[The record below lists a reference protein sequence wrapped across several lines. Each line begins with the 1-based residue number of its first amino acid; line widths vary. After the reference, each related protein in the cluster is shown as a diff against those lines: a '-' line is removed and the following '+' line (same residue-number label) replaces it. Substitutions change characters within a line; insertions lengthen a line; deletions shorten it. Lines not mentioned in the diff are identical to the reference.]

1 MAASPRRPTRDDVAA
16 RAGVSSAVVSYVLN
30 GGPRPVAEDKRE
42 RVLRAVEELGYLP
55 NEIARSLAG
64 QATRSIGIIA
74 PTLANPVWA
83 TFAMGVTDVIS
94 EHGYLMIV
102 CDVEDQPDREQRYAQ
117 MMVSKRVDGVI
128 VVPTANTLETL
139 AVLGKGNVPTIV
151 VEQDV
156 NDAPCVVVDAQGSGY
171 RVTRHL
177 IELGHTRIAI
187 LREHRS
193 SLDSWKRY
201 LGYQQAVREAGL
213 TIDAALVA
221 DADASIDGS
230 VVEGSIAA
238 AEALLA
244 AVPPPTAVFAHNDLL
259 AIAVV
264 HVARQ
269 RGLAVP
275 EDISVVGVDDT
286 DAGRYLDP
294 PLTTLPFPA
303 RELGRTAGRRVLQAL
318 SGEDADRLSILQT
331 PALVVRGSTGPPPAS
346 PGGGFPSD

>member
-1 MAASPRRPTRDDVAA
+1 MAGRRRPTRDDVAK

-30 GGPRPVAEDKRE
+30 GGPKPVTEEKRE
-42 RVLRAVEELGYLP
+42 RVLAAVEELGYLP

-64 QATRSIGIIA
+64 QATQSIGVIA

-83 TFAMGVTDVIS
+83 TLAMGVSDVIS
-94 EHGYLMIV
+94 PHDYLMIV
-102 CDVEDQPDREQRYAQ
+102 CDVEDQPDLDQRYAQ

-128 VVPTANTLETL
+128 LVPTANTPSTL
-139 AVLGKGNVPTIV
+139 AILDRAGIPAIV

-156 NDAPCVVVDAQGSGY
+156 EGTPCVIVDAPDSGY
-171 RVTRHL
+171 RVTQHL

-201 LGYQQAVREAGL
+201 LGYERALKDAGL
-213 TIDAALVA
+213 DVDPALVA
-221 DADASIDGS
+221 DGAASIDGS

-238 AEALLA
+238 ANALLDVTPA
-244 AVPPPTAVFAHNDLL
+244 PTAVFAHNDLM
-259 AIAVV
+259 AIAVI
-264 HVARQ
+264 HVARA
-269 RGLAVP
+269 RGLRVP

-286 DAGRYLDP
+286 DAGRYSDP

-303 RELGRTAGRRVLQAL
+303 RELGRAAAQRVLQAL
-318 SGEDADRLSILQT
+318 AGTKAERLSVLRT
-331 PALVVRGSTGPPPAS
+331 PPLVVRSSTAPPPNA
-346 PGGGFPSD
+346 